1 MNLAMQKRVFGH
13 MRESKA
19 SAQSDQGIHCQL
31 AESLDITEYKKESK
45 GPMIIRAFA
54 LYFTLCNV
62 IQDDHP
68 GLCSLFNF
76 TCAG

>member
-31 AESLDITEYKKESK
+31 AESLDITECKIESK
-45 GPMIIRAFA
+45 GP
-54 LYFTLCNV
+54 
-62 IQDDHP
+62 DDHP
-68 GLCSLFNF
+68 GLCSLFYIM
-76 TCAG
+76 